1 MDDKQHW
8 ETVYET
14 KPPDTVS
21 WYSPHLET
29 SLALIE
35 RAAPGHGA
43 AILDVGGGASTLVDD
58 LIGRGYRDVSV
69 LDISTAA
76 LDIAKRRLG
85 AAASKVDWLVT
96 DILLAKLQ
104 PQRYD
109 LWHDRAVF
117 HFLTA
122 QDRRQA
128 YVQQLVHALK
138 PGGHAVIA
146 SFGPEGPQRCS
157 GLDTARY
164 DAAALARVLGP
175 GLTLMDSMLEMH
187 PTPSG
192 TNQQFLYTLFR
203 RA

>member
-1 MDDKQHW
+1 MGDKQHW

-14 KPPDTVS
+14 KLPDTVS

-58 LIGRGYRDVSV
+58 LLGRGYRDVSV
-69 LDISTAA
+69 LDISAAA

-138 PGGHAVIA
+138 PSGHAVIA

-175 GLTLMDSMLEMH
+175 GLTLIDSMLEMH

-192 TNQQFLYTLFR
+192 ANQQFLYTLFR
-203 RA
+203 RE